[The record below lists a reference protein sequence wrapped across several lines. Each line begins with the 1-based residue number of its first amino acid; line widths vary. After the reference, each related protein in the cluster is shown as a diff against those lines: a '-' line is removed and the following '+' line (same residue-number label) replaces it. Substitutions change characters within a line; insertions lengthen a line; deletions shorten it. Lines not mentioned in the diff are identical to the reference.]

1 VEHRCEVV
9 IEFQLIEAEE
19 GFGNV
24 GRSVPYE
31 HCGKIAHFKTNLG
44 SWMCA
49 EHWDEHE
56 KGCDLLKQCL
66 TDEFSEHDFD
76 PSDDDGDNTYYYE
89 FG

>member
-1 VEHRCEVV
+1 
-9 IEFQLIEAEE
+9 
-19 GFGNV
+19 
-24 GRSVPYE
+24 
-31 HCGKIAHFKTNLG
+31 
-44 SWMCA
+44 MCA